1 MASSWKS
8 HAHFSWGYFKCKMA
22 YHTKQIHRQCT
33 RVLHTYFLVPSLYHR
48 EDSSYWKKLAAI
60 WQIFHCTDS
69 SFHLSFWMVFI
80 EFPRNIFNFCFCR
93 QIWHCLETK
102 CIGRLKVRGCT
113 MSEIH
118 NRITFLSTDWITPG
132 PRILRFWDLKKN
144 RINWILH

>member
-1 MASSWKS
+1 MKS
-8 HAHFSWGYFKCKMA
+8 TLGMQSELYFLTFLSVC
-22 YHTKQIHRQCT
+22 IST
-33 RVLHTYFLVPSLYHR
+33 RVLQCTYLLTYLLPSLYHR
-48 EDSSYWKKLAAI
+48 KDSSYWKKLAAI

-102 CIGRLKVRGCT
+102 YIGRLKVRGCT

-118 NRITFLSTDWITPG
+118 NSITFLSTDWITPG
-132 PRILRFWDLKKN
+132 PRIMRFWFSQN
-144 RINWILH
+144 RINWISH